1 MTTQTILTLLLLS
14 VLLVSTAVLAVCIQA
29 LQGKL
34 EIRMIPNEEIQAM
47 VRFIKSNPDYSRLM
61 SPQEVTDAEAPI
73 KAVKTFTEAGKSGGF
88 VPKQEFTSAPPGDE

>member
-1 MTTQTILTLLLLS
+1 MTTENILIALLLS

-61 SPQEVTDAEAPI
+61 SPQEVEGVTPT
-73 KAVKTFTEAGKSGGF
+73 VTRTYTEKGKSGGF
-88 VPKQEFTSAPPGDE
+88 VPKNPNPTPPPGDE